1 MYLTIDCIIVQSDII
16 VYLFVHI
23 IYIYT
28 YTSICMDIYIYIY
41 IHLYVWIYIYNYKLT
56 YMYIYIGSL
65 VLMIE
70 SVWDWVCDSE
80 GKHMAPETLST
91 WPMIVMW
98 SDHVDP
104 ASAGY
109 SGKLGR
115 DSQRANVLL
124 TCWSQPGSFVLIG
137 TLIVWFLTIAYQIQQ
152 ELRSWW

>member
-1 MYLTIDCIIVQSDII
+1 
-16 VYLFVHI
+16 
-23 IYIYT
+23 
-28 YTSICMDIYIYIY
+28 
-41 IHLYVWIYIYNYKLT
+41 
-56 YMYIYIGSL
+56 MYIYIGSL

-124 TCWSQPGSFVLIG
+124 TCWSQPGSFVLID